1 MLERSEPINS
11 LQKKTFYMDKELDH
25 KPEKKNFLLLLNKYK
40 TKIILFISIII
51 LGTFLI
57 VFLNIFNEKKNSE
70 ISEQFLKAG
79 ILLSSNKKNESKKIL
94 EKIVLSKNKFY
105 SKLAL
110 NVLIEKNLIKEE
122 KKVLNLFELVEK
134 VEKSRDQKD
143 LIIFKKALFLIKNG
157 NKSEGNKILDYL
169 ISNNSSVKPLAQ
181 DIIKN

>member
-1 MLERSEPINS
+1 
-11 LQKKTFYMDKELDH
+11 MDKELDH
-25 KPEKKNFLLLLNKYK
+25 KQEKNNFLFLLNKHK
-40 TKIILFISIII
+40 TKIILFISIIVI
-51 LGTFLI
+51 GIFLI
-57 VFLNIFNEKKNSE
+57 VLKNIFNEKKNSE

-79 ILLSSNKKNESKKIL
+79 ILLSSNQKNESKKIL

-110 NVLIEKNLIKEE
+110 NILIEKNLIKEE
-122 KKVLNLFELVEK
+122 KKVLNLFEVVEK
-134 VEKSRDQKD
+134 VEKSKDQKD

>member
-1 MLERSEPINS
+1 
-11 LQKKTFYMDKELDH
+11 MDKELDR
-25 KPEKKNFLLLLNKYK
+25 KYERNNFLFLLNKNR

-51 LGTFLI
+51 LGIFLI

-79 ILLSSNKKNESKKIL
+79 ILLSSNQKNESKKIL
-94 EKIVLSKNKFY
+94 EKIVLSKNTFY

-110 NVLIEKNLIKEE
+110 NILIEKNLIRDKE
-122 KKVLNLFELVEK
+122 KVLNLFEIVEK
-134 VEKSRDQKD
+134 AEKYKDQKD

-157 NKSEGNKILDYL
+157 NKSEGNKILNYL
-169 ISNNSSVKPLAQ
+169 ISSNSSVKSLAQ

>member
-1 MLERSEPINS
+1 
-11 LQKKTFYMDKELDH
+11 MDKELDR
-25 KPEKKNFLLLLNKYK
+25 KYERNNFLFLLNKNR

-51 LGTFLI
+51 LGIFLI

-79 ILLSSNKKNESKKIL
+79 ILLSSNQKNESKKIL
-94 EKIVLSKNKFY
+94 EKIVLSKNAFY

-110 NVLIEKNLIKEE
+110 NILIEKNLIRDKE
-122 KKVLNLFELVEK
+122 KVLNLFEIVEK
-134 VEKSRDQKD
+134 AEKYKDQKD

-157 NKSEGNKILDYL
+157 NRSEGDKILNYL
-169 ISNNSSVKPLAQ
+169 ISSNSSVKSLAQ

>member
-1 MLERSEPINS
+1 
-11 LQKKTFYMDKELDH
+11 MDKELDR
-25 KPEKKNFLLLLNKYK
+25 KYEKNNFLFLLNKHK
-40 TKIILFISIII
+40 TKIILFISIIVI
-51 LGTFLI
+51 GIFLI
-57 VFLNIFNEKKNSE
+57 VLINIFNEKKNSE

-79 ILLSSNKKNESKKIL
+79 ILLSSNQKNESKKIL
-94 EKIVLSKNKFY
+94 EKIVLSKNTFY

-110 NVLIEKNLIKEE
+110 NILIEKNLIKDEE
-122 KKVLNLFELVEK
+122 KILNLFEIVEK
-134 VEKSRDQKD
+134 VEKYKDQKD

>member
-1 MLERSEPINS
+1 MN
-11 LQKKTFYMDKELDH
+11 KELDQ
-25 KPEKKNFLLLLNKYK
+25 KFEKNNFLYLLNKHK
-40 TKIILFISIII
+40 NKIILFISIII
-51 LGTFLI
+51 LGIFLI
-57 VFLNIFNEKKNSE
+57 VLLNIFNKKKNSE

-79 ILLSSNKKNESKKIL
+79 ILLSSNQKNESKKIL
-94 EKIVLSKNKFY
+94 EKIVLSKNTFY

-110 NVLIEKNLIKEE
+110 NILIEKNLIKDEE
-122 KKVLNLFELVEK
+122 KVLNLFEIVEK
-134 VEKSRDQKD
+134 AEKYKDQKD

>member
-1 MLERSEPINS
+1 
-11 LQKKTFYMDKELDH
+11 MDKELDQKH
-25 KPEKKNFLLLLNKYK
+25 EKNNFLFLLNKHK

-51 LGTFLI
+51 LGIFLI

-79 ILLSSNKKNESKKIL
+79 ILLSSNQKNESKKIL
-94 EKIVLSKNKFY
+94 EKIVLSKNTFY

-110 NVLIEKNLIKEE
+110 NILIEKNLIRDKE
-122 KKVLNLFELVEK
+122 KVLNLFEIVEK
-134 VEKSRDQKD
+134 AEKYKDQKD

-157 NKSEGNKILDYL
+157 NKSEGDKILNYL
-169 ISNNSSVKPLAQ
+169 ISSNSSVKSLAQ

>member
-1 MLERSEPINS
+1 
-11 LQKKTFYMDKELDH
+11 MDKELDQKH
-25 KPEKKNFLLLLNKYK
+25 EKNNFLFLLNKHK

-51 LGTFLI
+51 LGIFLI

-79 ILLSSNKKNESKKIL
+79 ILLSSNQKNESKKIL
-94 EKIVLSKNKFY
+94 EKIVLSKNTFY

-110 NVLIEKNLIKEE
+110 NILIEKNLIRDEE
-122 KKVLNLFELVEK
+122 KVLNLFEIVEK
-134 VEKSRDQKD
+134 VEKNKDQKD

-157 NKSEGNKILDYL
+157 NKSEGDKILNYL
-169 ISNNSSVKPLAQ
+169 ISSNSSVKSLAQ

>member
-1 MLERSEPINS
+1 
-11 LQKKTFYMDKELDH
+11 MDKKLDR
-25 KPEKKNFLLLLNKYK
+25 KYERNNFLFLLNKNR

-51 LGTFLI
+51 LGIFLI

-79 ILLSSNKKNESKKIL
+79 ILLSSNQKNESKKIL
-94 EKIVLSKNKFY
+94 EKIVLSKNTFY

-110 NVLIEKNLIKEE
+110 NILIEKNLIKDEE
-122 KKVLNLFELVEK
+122 KILNLFEIVEK
-134 VEKSRDQKD
+134 VEKYKDQKD

>member
-1 MLERSEPINS
+1 M
-11 LQKKTFYMDKELDH
+11 
-25 KPEKKNFLLLLNKYK
+25 
-40 TKIILFISIII
+40 FISIII
-51 LGTFLI
+51 LGIFLI
-57 VFLNIFNEKKNSE
+57 VLLNIFNKKKNSE

-79 ILLSSNKKNESKKIL
+79 ILLSSNQKNESKKIL
-94 EKIVLSKNKFY
+94 EKIVLSKNTFY

-110 NVLIEKNLIKEE
+110 NILIEKNLIRDKE
-122 KKVLNLFELVEK
+122 KVLNLFEIVEK
-134 VEKSRDQKD
+134 AEKYKDQKD

>member
-1 MLERSEPINS
+1 
-11 LQKKTFYMDKELDH
+11 MDKELDQ
-25 KPEKKNFLLLLNKYK
+25 KFEKNNFLYLLNKHK
-40 TKIILFISIII
+40 RKIILFISIII
-51 LGTFLI
+51 LGIFLI
-57 VFLNIFNEKKNSE
+57 VLLNIFNKKKNSE

-79 ILLSSNKKNESKKIL
+79 ILLSSNQKNESKKIL
-94 EKIVLSKNKFY
+94 EKIVLSKNTFY

-110 NVLIEKNLIKEE
+110 NILIEKNLIGDKE
-122 KKVLNLFELVEK
+122 KVLNLFEIVEK
-134 VEKSRDQKD
+134 AEKYKDQKD

>member
-1 MLERSEPINS
+1 
-11 LQKKTFYMDKELDH
+11 MDKELDQKH
-25 KPEKKNFLLLLNKYK
+25 EKNNFLFLLNKHK

-51 LGTFLI
+51 LGIFLI

-79 ILLSSNKKNESKKIL
+79 ILLSSNQKNESKKIL
-94 EKIVLSKNKFY
+94 EKIILSKNTFY

-110 NVLIEKNLIKEE
+110 NILIEKNLIRDEE
-122 KKVLNLFELVEK
+122 KVLNLFEIVEK
-134 VEKSRDQKD
+134 AEKYKDQKD

-157 NKSEGNKILDYL
+157 NESEGNKILNYL
-169 ISNNSSVKPLAQ
+169 ISNNSSIKSLAQ

>member
-1 MLERSEPINS
+1 
-11 LQKKTFYMDKELDH
+11 MDKELDR
-25 KPEKKNFLLLLNKYK
+25 KYERNNFLFLLNKNR

-51 LGTFLI
+51 LGIFLI

-79 ILLSSNKKNESKKIL
+79 ILLSSNQKNESKKIL
-94 EKIVLSKNKFY
+94 EKIVLSKNTFY

-110 NVLIEKNLIKEE
+110 NILIEKNLIRDKE
-122 KKVLNLFELVEK
+122 KVLNLFEIVEK
-134 VEKSRDQKD
+134 AEKYKDQKD

-157 NKSEGNKILDYL
+157 NKSEGDKILNYL
-169 ISNNSSVKPLAQ
+169 ISSNSSVKSLAQ